1 MTELLMVKQPFI
13 FAVIDM
19 VWCYFTQVF
28 VHTVQVINF
37 Q

>member
-13 FAVIDM
+13 CAVIDR